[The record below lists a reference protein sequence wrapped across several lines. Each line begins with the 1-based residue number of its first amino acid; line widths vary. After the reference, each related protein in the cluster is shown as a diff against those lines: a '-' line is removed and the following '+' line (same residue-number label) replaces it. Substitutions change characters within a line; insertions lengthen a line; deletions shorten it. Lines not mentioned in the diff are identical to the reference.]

1 MDGTSHHHENSRQR
15 YFKGHD
21 DDIVCLTTDPTAK
34 FVATGQMQSEHE
46 RKVLPAVKVWD
57 ADSCREICTLGGFH
71 KRAVTSVAFHP
82 GGMRLLSVG
91 NDDDHS
97 VALWET
103 NTGTWEDGKLL
114 TTARGDKST
123 VLWAAFTPC

>member
-1 MDGTSHHHENSRQR
+1 M
-15 YFKGHD
+15 
-21 DDIVCLTTDPTAK
+21 
-34 FVATGQMQSEHE
+34 
-46 RKVLPAVKVWD
+46 WD

-82 GGMRLLSVG
+82 SGMRLLSVG
-91 NDDDHS
+91 NDDHS

-123 VLWAAFTPC
+123 VLWAAFTPSEVGTLFVTGGVRHIRFWTLSGRSLKSKLGNREVRS